1 MDRGVNRT
9 PASGDQPV
17 PSRRNP
23 VLRMARLMVGWILLV
38 LGIIGLFLPL
48 LQGVALI
55 LTGLALLAPDV
66 PFARRWLDWLK
77 NRLRRLRR
85 DRKGNNAE

>member
-9 PASGDQPV
+9 PAIGDQPV

-23 VLRMARLMVGWILLV
+23 VLRMARLMVGWILVV

>member
-1 MDRGVNRT
+1 M
-9 PASGDQPV
+9 